1 MNSCNDG
8 SNAPS
13 YMRDYVVDVSPV
25 PLGMNAAHDSIVVK
39 KKLWAR
45 WKSLEEATIVRLGSI
60 LKHHKVTKITL

>member
-1 MNSCNDG
+1 MNSCNDR

-13 YMRDYVVDVSPV
+13 LGEGKLDVSPM
-25 PLGMNAAHDSIVVK
+25 PLGMKATHDPIVVK

-45 WKSLEEATIVRLGSI
+45 WKSLEVMTLVRLGII